1 MLILLLVQSLCS
13 IFYPDPAILV
23 CLSPLKISDPETREG
38 TPISKFLLTR
48 FCLATVEQKDGAHKY
63 FEVFRMVP
71 INQEPGATIVMGL
84 LGCARVI

>member
-1 MLILLLVQSLCS
+1 MLIAFKRSVTQKLEKE
-13 IFYPDPAILV
+13 P
-23 CLSPLKISDPETREG
+23 
-38 TPISKFLLTR
+38 PISKFLLTR
-48 FCLATVEQKDGAHKY
+48 YCLAPDEQKDGAHKY